1 MKGFTLVEMMVAL
14 FVFALIASAGI
25 TIMRFAVDNQ
35 AIVRERT
42 DRLGELQRARAL
54 LKGDLIQAA
63 ARRTRDASGRAMR
76 EAFFGGNNPAQPLLR
91 FTRRGW
97 ENPDAG
103 PRASLQYVEYRL
115 NEGRLERAAATALDG
130 GTRGAPQILMER
142 VSTADIAFLWRGE
155 WIEALPGGPENP
167 LPQAIRLTMD
177 VDGVGAV
184 TQIFAV
190 SGESQ

>member
-1 MKGFTLVEMMVAL
+1 MKGFTLVEMMVGL

-25 TIMRFAVDNQ
+25 TVMRFAVDNQ

-42 DRLGELQRARAL
+42 DRLGELQRMRAL

-63 ARRTRDASGRAMR
+63 ARRTRDSAGRAMR

-97 ENPDAG
+97 DNPDAAA
-103 PRASLQYVEYRL
+103 RASIQYVEYRL
-115 NEGRLERAAATALDG
+115 NEGRLERVAANALDG
-130 GTRGAPQILMER
+130 GTPGPAQVLVKR
-142 VSTADIAFLWRGE
+142 VSAADVAFLWRGE
-155 WIEALPGGPENP
+155 WIETLPGGAENP
-167 LPQAIRLTMD
+167 LPQAVRLTMN
-177 VDGVGAV
+177 VDGVGAL

-190 SGESQ
+190 SGKDQ